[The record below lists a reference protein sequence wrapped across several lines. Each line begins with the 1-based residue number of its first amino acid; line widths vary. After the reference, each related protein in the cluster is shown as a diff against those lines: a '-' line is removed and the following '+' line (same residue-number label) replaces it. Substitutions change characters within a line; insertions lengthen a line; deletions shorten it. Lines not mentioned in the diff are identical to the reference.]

1 MLKVV
6 ENSSVESLVQGSDGA
21 GGIGDRALGLDD
33 DRRSVVRLLQHDQVV
48 EAGLDAADMRDH
60 ADEAAGQRQALDAV
74 DGEIEAR
81 RIKGA
86 EALVEEEAVQ
96 PASSLGHR
104 LAECEGEGQRGEK
117 GLAARQG

>member
-1 MLKVV
+1 
-6 ENSSVESLVQGSDGA
+6 
-21 GGIGDRALGLDD
+21 
-33 DRRSVVRLLQHDQVV
+33 
-48 EAGLDAADMRDH
+48 MRDH

-74 DGEIEAR
+74 DGEIEAC

-104 LAECEGEGQRGEK
+104 LAECEGEGQRGEE
-117 GLAARQG
+117 GLAARQGVGGPDNVVGEIEEVELALVVEPVPAGELEELLG